1 MHPHYKSGLF
11 FSFSSNNRRW
21 RKKKYKTTTSPAVL
35 LSYDWQNGSIPLVED
50 WRDWRNVGTLVFYT
64 SLAAALLYS
73 WINRKVSLSLSAC
86 YTYLVLYLLR
96 PSAGAI
102 ALFGFPLTCHY
113 APISSPFD
121 FFSYILGL
129 SVLSPRP
136 MLSPSCVVLYRR
148 RPFRLDVTSQQAST
162 HRRLGPAAAPSPSI
176 HVNSR
181 NRQRLMALREH
192 FLSLSY
198 FSIAFSYALVFTVFW
213 VRRLPSEK

>member
-1 MHPHYKSGLF
+1 MDQPQS
-11 FSFSSNNRRW
+11 
-21 RKKKYKTTTSPAVL
+21 
-35 LSYDWQNGSIPLVED
+35 E
-50 WRDWRNVGTLVFYT
+50 
-64 SLAAALLYS
+64 
-73 WINRKVSLSLSAC
+73 SLSLSAC

-148 RPFRLDVTSQQAST
+148 RPFRLDVMSQQAST
-162 HRRLGPAAAPSPSI
+162 HRRLGPAAPPSPSI
-176 HVNSR
+176 HVSSR

-198 FSIAFSYALVFTVFW
+198 FSIAFSYALVFTVLLPTLLSPHFLLVFIQLPPPLPTFFFFVFLALYLRLALCKSSFSRW
-213 VRRLPSEK
+213 VFGGAQWHSPAAVQSDSVAPVAQPVLGL